1 MVKYQ
6 TEVTELKKTITELKY
21 SILTLKLGGVSH
33 LQSNDTFRPVLTIMI
48 DKNHTIRTE
57 SLPYSVANQTN

>member
-48 DKNHTIRTE
+48 DWKSHH
-57 SLPYSVANQTN
+57 QD